1 MSVHGTFLPIHPQ
14 TRLDPSDGGEGTP
27 TAGTAHHRLRSRV
40 AAAMTCRRVVRSG
53 DEHDPAEGL
62 RFVSEMSQI
71 GIGEMGRQTSR
82 PHNDLLTGRTVGLL
96 ELCSFLPD
104 CMHFVLREQ
113 TLQLDVLNG
122 IG

>member
-1 MSVHGTFLPIHPQ
+1 MLVTGAGGEFFQGEAALRTGFGTFLPIHPQ

-53 DEHDPAEGL
+53 DEHAPAEGL

-82 PHNDLLTGRTVGLL
+82 PTMTY
-96 ELCSFLPD
+96 
-104 CMHFVLREQ
+104 
-113 TLQLDVLNG
+113 
-122 IG
+122 

>member
-1 MSVHGTFLPIHPQ
+1 MRRQPC
-14 TRLDPSDGGEGTP
+14 GGENRDYDECDNG
-27 TAGTAHHRLRSRV
+27 V
-40 AAAMTCRRVVRSG
+40 AAHSATSSAPDEQVSARSTTRG
-53 DEHDPAEGL
+53 KQA
-62 RFVSEMSQI
+62 
-71 GIGEMGRQTSR
+71 

-104 CMHFVLREQ
+104 CTHFVLREQ